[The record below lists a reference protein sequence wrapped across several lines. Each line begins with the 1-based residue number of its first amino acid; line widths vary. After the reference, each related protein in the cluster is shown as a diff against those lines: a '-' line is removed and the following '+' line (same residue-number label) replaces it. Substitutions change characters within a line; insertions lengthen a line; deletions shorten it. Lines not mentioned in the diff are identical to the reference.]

1 MPALRGFCYSAVV
14 FILTLVV
21 KDIALDQNASSVAKG
36 QPQAVQSM
44 AERAKPVQPH
54 VSKRAVLPWI
64 GAFLKP
70 YRGKVITA
78 IIFLFIG
85 SLAWLSLGQGVRLM
99 VDEGFLKDNG
109 SRLNEIIMLVIAITA
124 LSSSAI
130 FCRFYLMTW
139 LGERVSAD
147 IRLKVY
153 DHLLKLSPGFYA
165 KLRTG
170 EVISRF
176 TADSTLLQSVVG
188 SSLSMALRASVTVIG
203 GIVMMAITS
212 FKMTGLVL
220 LAVPMVLGPIFFFGR
235 KVRDLSRKS
244 QDKVGDLGAYVDETL
259 HEIHTVQAYCH
270 EEQDRALFNHRV
282 EAVMDAAKG
291 RIKYRSIL
299 ISLVMF
305 LSILAIAV
313 VVWVGAHDVMSG
325 AISAGELSAF
335 MFYAVMV
342 AGSVATISEVIGEIQ
357 RAAGATERLIELIE
371 TPIDIPIV
379 ENPLKLTSQVRG
391 ELELKN
397 VRFSYSK
404 FDDTSRATELS
415 DGNSLELVD
424 SPEPIHSPEPVESP
438 ESDNSHASV
447 ANNNE
452 VIRGLNIHI
461 KPGERVALVGASGAG
476 KSTLFELL
484 QRFYVLDSG
493 SIELDG
499 VDIAKL
505 SPQTLRQQYA
515 LVPQESVIFAT
526 SVLENVRYGRI
537 EASEDDVKQA
547 CIAAKADEFITEFS
561 DGYQTYLGERG
572 VRLSGGQKQRIAIA
586 RAILADR
593 PILLL
598 DEATSALDAV
608 SEQKVKQALD
618 SLMVGKT
625 TLIIAHRLATVI
637 NADRILVLDKG
648 QVVGSGTHAELMQSS
663 ELYREFASLQLL
675 TDDK

>member
-1 MPALRGFCYSAVV
+1 M
-14 FILTLVV
+14 
-21 KDIALDQNASSVAKG
+21 DQNASSVAKDE
-36 QPQAVQSM
+36 PYSSASKANSTKSSQS
-44 AERAKPVQPH
+44 H
-54 VSKRAVLPWI
+54 VSQRAVLPWI

-70 YRGKVITA
+70 YRAKVITA

-85 SLAWLSLGQGVRLM
+85 SLAWLSLGQGVRFM

-109 SRLNEIIMLVIAITA
+109 SRLNEIIMLVIGITA
-124 LSSSAI
+124 LSSTAI

-188 SSLSMALRASVTVIG
+188 SSLSMALRASVTVLG

-212 FKMTGLVL
+212 VKMTGLVL

-259 HEIHTVQAYCH
+259 HEIHTVQAYSH
-270 EEQDRALFNHRV
+270 EDQDRALFNHRV

-305 LSILAIAV
+305 LSILAIAL

-371 TPIDIPIV
+371 TPIDIPV
-379 ENPLKLTSQVRG
+379 VANPLTLASPVRG
-391 ELELKN
+391 ELSLKD
-397 VRFSYSK
+397 VRFSYSNMN
-404 FDDTSRATELS
+404 DSADI
-415 DGNSLELVD
+415 SLERVPYS
-424 SPEPIHSPEPVESP
+424 SPEGSGISPEPVS
-438 ESDNSHASV
+438 NS
-447 ANNNE
+447 E
-452 VIRGLNIHI
+452 VIRGLNIDI

-526 SVLENVRYGRI
+526 SVLENVRYGRLD
-537 EASEDDVKQA
+537 ASEAEVKQA
-547 CIAAKADEFITEFS
+547 CIAAKADEFISEFS

-648 QVVGSGTHAELMQSS
+648 QVVSSGTHGELMQSS

-675 TDDK
+675 TDDKVQQE

>member
-1 MPALRGFCYSAVV
+1 M
-14 FILTLVV
+14 
-21 KDIALDQNASSVAKG
+21 DQNASSVAKDE
-36 QPQAVQSM
+36 PYSSASKANSTTSSQS
-44 AERAKPVQPH
+44 H
-54 VSKRAVLPWI
+54 VSQRAVLPWI

-70 YRGKVITA
+70 YRAKVITA

-109 SRLNEIIMLVIAITA
+109 SRLNEIIMLVIGITA
-124 LSSSAI
+124 LSSTAI

-188 SSLSMALRASVTVIG
+188 SSLSMALRASVTVLG

-212 FKMTGLVL
+212 VKMTGLVL

-259 HEIHTVQAYCH
+259 HEIHTVQAYSH
-270 EEQDRALFNHRV
+270 EDQDRALFNNRV

-305 LSILAIAV
+305 LSILAIAL

-371 TPIDIPIV
+371 TPIDIPV
-379 ENPLKLTSQVRG
+379 VANPLTLPTPVRG
-391 ELELKN
+391 ELALKD
-397 VRFSYSK
+397 VRFSYSNMNDNK
-404 FDDTSRATELS
+404 VVK
-415 DGNSLELVD
+415 NSSLKGSSLKESSED
-424 SPEPIHSPEPVESP
+424 NSPEPISSPEQVADISLERVPYNTPEPASYISSEPVS
-438 ESDNSHASV
+438 NS
-447 ANNNE
+447 E
-452 VIRGLNIHI
+452 VIRGLNIDI

-493 SIELDG
+493 TIELDG

-526 SVLENVRYGRI
+526 SVLENVRYGRL
-537 EASEDDVKQA
+537 EASEAQVKQA
-547 CIAAKADEFITEFS
+547 CIAAKADEFISEFS

-648 QVVGSGTHAELMQSS
+648 QVVSSGTHSELMQSS

-675 TDDK
+675 TDDKVQ

>member
-1 MPALRGFCYSAVV
+1 MS
-14 FILTLVV
+14 
-21 KDIALDQNASSVAKG
+21 QQASSVSSGTSETTAPNKA
-36 QPQAVQSM
+36 PLETTSVTSS
-44 AERAKPVQPH
+44 
-54 VSKRAVLPWI
+54 VSRRAVLPWI

-70 YRGKVITA
+70 YRGRVIAA

-99 VDEGFLKDNG
+99 VDEGFLQDNS
-109 SRLNEIIMLVIAITA
+109 SRLNEIILLVIGITA

-188 SSLSMALRASVTVIG
+188 QSLSMALRASVTVIG

-212 FKMTGLVL
+212 LKMTGLVL

-259 HEIHTVQAYCH
+259 HEIHTVQAYSH
-270 EEQDRALFNHRV
+270 EDRDRALFGERV
-282 EAVMDAAKG
+282 ESVMEAAKG

-305 LSILAIAV
+305 LSILAIALV
-313 VVWVGAHDVMSG
+313 TWVGAHDVMNGSITG
-325 AISAGELSAF
+325 GELSAF

-357 RAAGATERLIELIE
+357 RAAGATERLIELVE
-371 TPIDIPIV
+371 TPIDIPTIA
-379 ENPLKLTSQVRG
+379 EPLSLPEVVKGELALKQVRFAYSNIREGGIEEQG
-391 ELELKN
+391 E
-397 VRFSYSK
+397 
-404 FDDTSRATELS
+404 DD
-415 DGNSLELVD
+415 
-424 SPEPIHSPEPVESP
+424 
-438 ESDNSHASV
+438 
-447 ANNNE
+447 
-452 VIRGLNIHI
+452 VIRGLDIHI
-461 KPGERVALVGASGAG
+461 NPAERVALVGASGAG

-484 QRFYVLDSG
+484 QRFYVLNSG

-499 VDIAKL
+499 VDISKL
-505 SPQTLRQQYA
+505 CPQTLRQQYA
-515 LVPQESVIFAT
+515 LVPQESVIFAS
-526 SVLENVRYGRI
+526 SVLENVRYGRLDAT
-537 EASEDDVKQA
+537 EAEVKQA
-547 CIAAKADEFITEFS
+547 CIAARADEFITEFS
-561 DGYQTYLGERG
+561 DGYHTYLGERG

-598 DEATSALDAV
+598 DEATSALDAI

-618 SLMVGKT
+618 SLMVNKT
-625 TLIIAHRLATVI
+625 TLIIAHRLSTVI

-648 QVVGSGTHAELMQSS
+648 LLVASGTHNELMQSS

-675 TDDK
+675 TEDLTAPTS